1 MEFQL
6 LQEENIS
13 STRPIDNIDQEE
25 ETTDMNIINNR
36 NRLTIRQFTK
46 NYLDQKSQISI
57 GEKRSPD
64 NASFG
69 KISPFS
75 PIQAKIDEKGEKST
89 DSKNEVLE
97 QKPIFNNPLISEQDL
112 KDPNGY
118 KYDPEIINNITRFN
132 NSDQWFCKNKDCKI
146 KGDKW
151 VLMKH
156 NCNYKNKK
164 ELT

>member
-1 MEFQL
+1 M
-6 LQEENIS
+6 
-13 STRPIDNIDQEE
+13 
-25 ETTDMNIINNR
+25 
-36 NRLTIRQFTK
+36 TK
-46 NYLDQKSQISI
+46 NPRSQSVRK
-57 GEKRSPD
+57 EAPD